1 MGNEANNRFRSLS
14 VKDLK
19 QCISN
24 DKALK
29 KQLTSSKGVFHSP
42 ELIDLCEWSIAISYF
57 VGIFSSLT
65 AEKIKEKLNKDNTI
79 SKKNL
84 RAIMPLLE
92 TKLETPDLSKLEKS
106 VELSR
111 EVMYSF
117 NIEDSNKM
125 IEVKMVE
132 LIKTT
137 FPDETDKK

>member
-1 MGNEANNRFRSLS
+1 MENNVSKGYRSLS
-14 VKDLK
+14 AKDLK

-29 KQLTSSKGVFHSP
+29 KQLTSSKGVLHSS
-42 ELIDLCEWSIAISYF
+42 ELLDLFEWSIAISYF

-117 NIEDSNKM
+117 NVQDSDKKV
-125 IEVKMVE
+125 EVKMVE
-132 LIKTT
+132 LIKAT
-137 FPDETDKK
+137 FPDETEVK